1 MDTIQMTLRGVPVAV
16 ADVLRAQ
23 ARDAGKSLNQYMI
36 DRLSSDAERFLHQ
49 KRVAAMLRVP
59 KPDRRSFEEAKVLLD
74 GMRDDWE

>member
-36 DRLSSDAERFLHQ
+36 DRLSSDAERFARKRNLVENHRLADITQDEIDEVQ
-49 KRVAAMLRVP
+49 KLRAAM
-59 KPDRRSFEEAKVLLD
+59 K
-74 GMRDDWE
+74 DDWE